1 MTTKIV
7 SIRCKNTQPYVERSL
22 CSDFT
27 WHVYNVSRGHI
38 VASTYDQQMAET
50 ILFAIQECGYY
61 KDEYAITESW
71 KSPEP
76 MV

>member
-1 MTTKIV
+1 MTVIK
-7 SIRCKNTQPYVERSL
+7 CKNTAPYVQRPLVSE
-22 CSDFT
+22 FT
-27 WHVYNVSRGHI
+27 WHVYNVTKGHI
-38 VASTYDQQMAET
+38 VASTYDQQMANT

-61 KDEYAITESW
+61 RDEYAITESW